1 MSAISFCTATIDV
14 RTLERLITVIQM
26 TGETGRAEAE
36 NAAADNLQACT
47 GLPAAGPPRLQL
59 CTRALAQ
66 IADAAEQALPS
77 GAAGWVGQAKSDVE
91 RARKAIRDS
100 TDPPPQRNKTS
111 DAIPTTGARAPQ
123 QPWTPVCDKS
133 PRGTTAGQPI
143 TDPGGRP

>member
-1 MSAISFCTATIDV
+1 MSAISFRTATIDV
-14 RTLERLITVIQM
+14 QTLERLITVIQM

-47 GLPAAGPPRLQL
+47 ELPAAGPPRLQL

-77 GAAGWVGQAKSDVE
+77 GAAEWVGQAKSDVE
-91 RARKAIRDS
+91 QARKAIRDS
-100 TDPPPQRNKTS
+100 TDPPPGRNKTS
-111 DAIPTTGARAPQ
+111 DAIPATGARAPG

-133 PRGTTAGQPI
+133 PCGTATSQP
-143 TDPGGRP
+143 TTGPGSQP